1 VKHLSMDQRA
11 PKEAHDREAQRNTR
25 QRTKEHVDFLEE
37 YIKFLESGVE
47 KLHEGMRSENIES
60 VVKKNQ
66 ELEDENRMLRGQL
79 ALRMSEVSSN
89 WVSTPNNSPQLFPV
103 STYTNQIYYPTRAY
117 NDAEFFQHLYCTTA
131 APQWDH
137 PTEFGQVS
145 RFSIDA
151 ISARPVSTISRQ
163 YY

>member
-11 PKEAHDREAQRNTR
+11 RKQAHDREAQRNMR
-25 QRTKEHVDFLEE
+25 QRTKEHVEFLEE

-47 KLHEGMRSENIES
+47 KLQEGMRSENIES

-79 ALRMSEVSSN
+79 ALQMSEVSSH

-103 STYTNQIYYPTRAY
+103 STYTNQMYHPTRAY
-117 NDAEFFQHLYCTTA
+117 NDAEFSQYLYCTTA

-137 PTEFGQVS
+137 LGQVS
-145 RFSIDA
+145 SFSIDG

-163 YY
+163 HC